1 MNADMDK
8 AEAVKSAALQTADK
22 KAGELNSVA
31 TAKVNKVEAV
41 RDKAN
46 QKRKADMRNWL
57 RRKILPIK
65 SSMRTYSPNPPFSF
79 CL

>member
-8 AEAVKSAALQTADK
+8 AEAVKNAALQTADE

-46 QKRKADMRNWL
+46 QKRQADMRNWL

-65 SSMRTYSPNPPFSF
+65 SSMRTYSPNPSFSV